1 MSALALLF
9 SHDPADRPFVS
20 SFAYPG
26 GLAPLYRA
34 VECELVEVAVRGT
47 IAGLP
52 VTLIVDEEGLY
63 KQPSYRNRGAND
75 IASQISGNPVYALQ
89 MPLVGH
95 AALVY
100 DTGEDWRGFSADEF
114 AKIVA
119 KLREGGYDVIAP
131 DRAA

>member
-9 SHDPADRPFVS
+9 SHDPSDHPFVS

-47 IAGLP
+47 IANLP

-75 IASQISGNPVYALQ
+75 VASEISGNPVYALQ

-100 DTGEDWRGFSADEF
+100 DTGEDWRGFTPDEF
-114 AKIVA
+114 AKIVV
-119 KLREGGYDVIAP
+119 KLRHDGYDVIVSDPAV
-131 DRAA
+131 